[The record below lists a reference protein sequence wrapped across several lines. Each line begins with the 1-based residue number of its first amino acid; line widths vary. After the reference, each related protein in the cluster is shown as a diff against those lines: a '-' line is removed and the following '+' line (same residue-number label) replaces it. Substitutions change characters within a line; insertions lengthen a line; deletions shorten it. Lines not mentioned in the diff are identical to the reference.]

1 MNPILREIF
10 KTSTVIGPKG
20 EKYPIHSYTSED
32 QCKFL
37 QAIIRKTQA
46 QTGVE
51 IGLAYGISS
60 LAICEALSCQEKPEH
75 HIIDP
80 LQGDWK
86 DIGLLNLEK
95 AGFLKHVEFYRDYSH
110 VVLPKLLAGGLRADF
125 AYVDTTKVFDIL
137 MVDVFYLHKI
147 LRVGGILVLDDC
159 NFPGIRK
166 LARFLCRHPGWKL
179 HSSFE
184 AYQTSALKKIL
195 SKTCQ
200 FIPFKEKMFSPDLLE
215 LDCNLGIHAHCL
227 AFEKVCEDE
236 RDWAWFNNF

>member
-1 MNPILREIF
+1 MNSVLEKIL

-20 EKYPIHSYTSED
+20 EKHPLHSHTSEN

-37 QAIIRKTQA
+37 EAIIRQIKA
-46 QTGVE
+46 RVGVE

-60 LAICEALSCQEKPEH
+60 LAICEALSHQNSCKH

-80 LQGDWK
+80 MQDDWR

-95 AGFLKHVEFYRDYSH
+95 AGFLKNVEFYRDYSH
-110 VVLPKLLAGGLRADF
+110 TVLPKLHLNGLKADF
-125 AYVDTTKVFDIL
+125 AYADTTKVFDIL

-166 LARFLCRHPGWKL
+166 LARFLCHHPGWKL
-179 HSSFE
+179 YSSFE
-184 AYQTSALKKIL
+184 SYRTSNPKKIL
-195 SKTCQ
+195 SKICNR
-200 FIPFKEKMFSPDLLE
+200 IPWKEKWFAPDLLH
-215 LDCNLGIHAHCL
+215 LDLDLGIHAHCL
-227 AFEKVCEDE
+227 AFEKTREDD
-236 RDWAWFNNF
+236 RDWAWFANF

>member
-1 MNPILREIF
+1 MSQVLQEIF

-37 QAIIRKTQA
+37 QAIIHKTKA

-80 LQGDWK
+80 LQGDWR

-110 VVLPKLLAGGLRADF
+110 VVLPKLPA
-125 AYVDTTKVFDIL
+125 I
-137 MVDVFYLHKI
+137 
-147 LRVGGILVLDDC
+147 
-159 NFPGIRK
+159 
-166 LARFLCRHPGWKL
+166 
-179 HSSFE
+179 S
-184 AYQTSALKKIL
+184 
-195 SKTCQ
+195 
-200 FIPFKEKMFSPDLLE
+200 
-215 LDCNLGIHAHCL
+215 
-227 AFEKVCEDE
+227 
-236 RDWAWFNNF
+236 